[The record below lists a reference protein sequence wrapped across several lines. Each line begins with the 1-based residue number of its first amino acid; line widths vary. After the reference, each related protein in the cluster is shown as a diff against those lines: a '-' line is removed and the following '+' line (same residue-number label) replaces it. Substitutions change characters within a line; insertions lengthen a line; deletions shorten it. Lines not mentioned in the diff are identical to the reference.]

1 MDYLKEIKNVKNL
14 NDEKEKKLSEC
25 VIDESIKKRVRY
37 EELDVLKSDE
47 WRIKENYME
56 VIKNKKLD
64 REMRIKELIE
74 IVECKWKKYE
84 NEMKEVIE

>member
-1 MDYLKEIKNVKNL
+1 
-14 NDEKEKKLSEC
+14 LSEC

>member
-1 MDYLKEIKNVKNL
+1 VVDYLKEIKNVKNL

-47 WRIKENYME
+47 
-56 VIKNKKLD
+56 
-64 REMRIKELIE
+64 
-74 IVECKWKKYE
+74 
-84 NEMKEVIE
+84 